1 MIVSYDKNYEEN
13 KEWAEIDVK
22 GGRKSREILPSS
34 LLFFLNLK
42 EIDKSIIT

>member
-13 KEWAEIDVK
+13 KEWADKE
-22 GGRKSREILPSS
+22 GLQSREILPSS

-42 EIDKSIIT
+42 KIDKSIII